1 MISAIGCRYFRRA
14 FGWCVPIGGLG
25 GLIGL
30 GGGEFRLP
38 LLMYGIG
45 FDARSAVP
53 LNLLISLVALAFAL
67 IVRSQTTSIVEVAPY
82 LPEMAGLLAG
92 GMVSAFFGAS
102 LVSRLS
108 NARLVRLIAAFLGAL
123 GLLMIAES
131 FLPLQTGD
139 LLTPGF
145 GTHFV
150 IGLVVGIGIGL
161 VSSVLGVAG
170 GELLI
175 PTLILV
181 FGADVKTA
189 GSASIMISLG
199 IVAVGLLRYWRAG
212 AIRIGGGPQRITTAM
227 AAGSI
232 VGATLGGLGVAYAP
246 ASFLKVF
253 LGCVLLAAAWKT
265 AFHK

>member
-1 MISAIGCRYFRRA
+1 MCSSD
-14 FGWCVPIGGLG
+14 L
-25 GLIGL
+25 
-30 GGGEFRLP
+30 
-38 LLMYGIG
+38 
-45 FDARSAVP
+45 
-53 LNLLISLVALAFAL
+53 
-67 IVRSQTTSIVEVAPY
+67 
-82 LPEMAGLLAG
+82 GLLAG
-92 GMVSAFFGAS
+92 GMVSAFLGAS

-139 LLTPGF
+139 LLAPGF

-212 AIRIGGGPQRITTAM
+212 AIRIGGGPQRIITAM

-265 AFHK
+265 ALHK